1 MYKLL
6 FEENVSNMTVTLVML
21 KGGHPRTNK
30 NVLLYKHGHIQYIQI
45 LANRSSGYTHK

>member
-6 FEENVSNMTVTLVML
+6 FEENVSNMTVALVML

-30 NVLLYKHGHIQYIQI
+30 NVLLYKHGHIQCIQI
-45 LANRSSGYTHK
+45 FANRS